1 MNKDGFIV
9 DHGGYN
15 KSNADVSASRVF
27 TAPCSSRS
35 EYVDAKG
42 KKYLSAA
49 ILYTPT
55 NPAER

>member
-42 KKYLSAA
+42 KS
-49 ILYTPT
+49 T
-55 NPAER
+55 